1 MYYSSKNGLPDIYN
15 DNNTIFNG
23 INNKINQDDIQN
35 EELKLSA
42 ALSTAS
48 KTIITSD
55 NLQETDV
62 LSNCKVQL
70 KTLQKKYLYNNNYGI
85 NFKILILI
93 FIFIILNKYK
103 FYYW

>member
-15 DNNTIFNG
+15 DNNTIFND

-35 EELKLSA
+35 EELKLLI
-42 ALSTAS
+42 ALSIAS

-55 NLQETDV
+55 DLQKTDV

-70 KTLQKKYLYNNNYGI
+70 KALQKKYLYNNNYGI

-103 FYYW
+103 FYY